1 MKKILL
7 MLVALIATSFSAMAE
22 DIYIVAGSEELCGTA
37 WDCTDLNNKMTDNGD
52 GTYSKTFTNVAAMN
66 GYQFKVTKNGTEWYG
81 DEDGNNI
88 SFNVTTACDVTI
100 TFNATTLKSTVTGT
114 GVQAYVF
121 NVEKVIAVGN
131 GAGAWLNGV
140 NWDPNADANKMTQ
153 VADKVYEISFDN
165 VPVGED
171 YMVKFATNGTW
182 TDNFGGIF
190 EASGKESDAMYN
202 SGNITFN
209 LEKAG
214 TVKLRLDLSKF
225 DYATRTGAKFVVTLP
240 GSEPAELTYFMKH
253 PWGGADWTWKPMEE
267 NTDEHKAVI
276 TIDSDG
282 NIIDI
287 EYGYYVR
294 AEYGGVEAA
303 YLNTAASD
311 EGASEKTIMS
321 MYNPKKSEACYFSY
335 YPSYDML
342 IVLPASVADM
352 DIKLDPEPGQYTGPV
367 NVKVNFI
374 NRTEPLDY
382 IKYSLNDGK
391 KMGGEK
397 MVYDENTGIT
407 LSESTRLT
415 VYVKLQRC
423 SEEMEL
429 GGDYVIEESTGI
441 SDATVSRVPAVKK
454 IENGQVIIEHNGKK
468 FTATGAQI
476 K

>member
-22 DIYIVAGSEELCGTA
+22 DIYIVAGSAELCGTT

-131 GAGAWLNGV
+131 GAGAWLNDAT
-140 NWDPNADANKMTQ
+140 WDPNADVNKMTE

-182 TDNFGGIF
+182 TDNFGGFF

-225 DYATRTGAKFVVTLP
+225 DYATRTGAKFVITLP

-311 EGASEKTIMS
+311 EGASEKAMNS
-321 MYNPKKSEACYFSY
+321 AFNPKKSEACYFSY

-382 IKYSLNDGK
+382 IKYSLND
-391 KMGGEK
+391 GEK